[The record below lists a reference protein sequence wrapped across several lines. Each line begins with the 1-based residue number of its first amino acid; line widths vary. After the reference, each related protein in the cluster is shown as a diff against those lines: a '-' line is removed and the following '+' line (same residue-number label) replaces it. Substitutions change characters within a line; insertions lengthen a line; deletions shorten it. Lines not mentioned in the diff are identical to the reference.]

1 MMIDKNVLKEYG
13 YTEEQ
18 IKAGYEYWLNEMINE
33 FQNLFSKI
41 PNKLLSE
48 IYFTA
53 QAYKNKRFGYVY
65 FLYNK
70 DTGLTKIG
78 HTMDLVQRMKN
89 IKQTFR
95 NYVGVEPN
103 FELTLLLYSHQS
115 LLKKLEKEM
124 HEDLIKYKKH
134 GEWFDLRESPVI
146 ADLTTSE
153 CINIGETSVVID
165 DSHDFH
171 FYYYEP
177 FEEDFNFDIYDVIK
191 YVSLKIDVPHT
202 HFGLP
207 EFSNHKNKYLEI
219 YETCMKENIG
229 IVATYI
235 KVENDQFVTYKKGIQ
250 SSAAKK
256 LYDICELKKECF
268 NIEEVKKAIEVLTK

>member
-1 MMIDKNVLKEYG
+1 
-13 YTEEQ
+13 
-18 IKAGYEYWLNEMINE
+18 
-33 FQNLFSKI
+33 
-41 PNKLLSE
+41 
-48 IYFTA
+48 
-53 QAYKNKRFGYVY
+53 
-65 FLYNK
+65 
-70 DTGLTKIG
+70 
-78 HTMDLVQRMKN
+78 MKT
-89 IKQTFR
+89 IRQTFR
-95 NYVGVEPN
+95 NYIGIDPN
-103 FELTLLLYSHQS
+103 LKLTLLLYSHQS

-124 HEDLIKYKKH
+124 HEDLIEYKKY
-134 GEWFDLRESPVI
+134 GEWFDLKESPII

-177 FEEDFNFDIYDVIK
+177 FEEDFNFNIYDVIK

-202 HFGLP
+202 RFGLP
-207 EFSNHKNKYLEI
+207 QFFHDENKYLKILEA
-219 YETCMKENIG
+219 CVKENVG

-250 SSAAKK
+250 SNTAKK

-268 NIEEVKKAIEVLTK
+268 NIEEVKNAIEAITK